1 MLTSVRRPQ
10 NPQIGPVR
18 TQASTHLCN
27 TYTYVFKL
35 SNVVKCV
42 RKLCVSKY
50 PVNWPP
56 QPSAEAEAVHR
67 ANSADFV
74 SFKQTKSS
82 VSRHGL
88 KSLHYVILSSQS
100 ESSKFCN
107 CYDSE
112 EGQRVTVFS
121 LSLSPLASQAVLS
134 AHKPEEKSCWISIAW
149 QIWRKNYKSS
159 WTLAFALRV
168 LKWPTQGLPPCLPL
182 CLCIY
187 YTSMMALDP
196 EACMYVWCI
205 MHVATGT
212 PLKS

>member
-27 TYTYVFKL
+27 TYTCVFKL

-82 VSRHGL
+82 LGRH
-88 KSLHYVILSSQS
+88 SLS
-100 ESSKFCN
+100 ENRTLYHAPFPRSSKLN
-107 CYDSE
+107 TSWVEKSYYVERKALQISHPE
-112 EGQRVTVFS
+112 LQNLHGHWSVVTQRV
-121 LSLSPLASQAVLS
+121 A
-134 AHKPEEKSCWISIAW
+134 PEKLI
-149 QIWRKNYKSS
+149 
-159 WTLAFALRV
+159 
-168 LKWPTQGLPPCLPL
+168 
-182 CLCIY
+182 
-187 YTSMMALDP
+187 
-196 EACMYVWCI
+196 
-205 MHVATGT
+205 
-212 PLKS
+212 